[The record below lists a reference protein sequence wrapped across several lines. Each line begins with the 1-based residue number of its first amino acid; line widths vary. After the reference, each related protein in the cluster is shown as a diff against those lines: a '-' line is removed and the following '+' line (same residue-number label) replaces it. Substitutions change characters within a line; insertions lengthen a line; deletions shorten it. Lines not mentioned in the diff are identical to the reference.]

1 MRQFSPL
8 VTLLFLLL
16 WVKPHWGQTG
26 NQSDVTAP
34 NPLNIMPQ
42 PRDAQGAGAISN
54 GAGAVDRAAYAAQL
68 QQSSN
73 TGAIALMEEYQA
85 FEFCNFLE
93 IERCGPVPT
102 ATEIVTTL
110 NQSWQMTGQKSA
122 FIYIV
127 NLPTEIQILAVFP
140 GERGDPI
147 DLEKS
152 IVRLTVATQSPQ
164 EIEQLV
170 RQLRRDL
177 TNVRHPQAFLRTA
190 QQLSA
195 FLIEP
200 LMPELEARQIDHLLF
215 SLDEGLRLL
224 PMAVLHDGEQF
235 LIERYGVSLIP
246 SFGLVD
252 IGYNDLSNTNLL
264 AMGASEFQTQ
274 PNLDAVP
281 LELAFISRLGWPSQ
295 VWQEEQFTVANFIAA
310 NRQQVFGM
318 IHLATHATFVPT
330 SEGESYLQFSDRPLT
345 LPELRQIVRTLGW
358 TEQDRPSVELLILS
372 ACQTAVGDRQ
382 SELGFAGL
390 AVQLGVKAA
399 LASLWQVSD
408 VGTLALMSEYYQLLS
423 ENPNKPQALRQAQ
436 LNLLQ
441 GKVKLE
447 GDGLANPNRL
457 ILSNDQIIP
466 LTEQLQAQG
475 NLDLR
480 HPSLW
485 AGFQLVGDWH

>member
-1 MRQFSPL
+1 MRKFSPL

-16 WVKPHWGQTG
+16 WVKPHWGQSG

-34 NPLNIMPQ
+34 NPLNIMPPQ
-42 PRDAQGAGAISN
+42 RDGATGNEITGSS
-54 GAGAVDRAAYAAQL
+54 GGVDRAAYAAQL

-73 TGAIALMEEYQA
+73 GGAIALMEEYQA

-102 ATEIVTTL
+102 ATEIITTL

-127 NLPTEIQILAVFP
+127 NLPTEIQIIAVFP
-140 GERGDPI
+140 GEGSAPVA
-147 DLEKS
+147 LETS

-164 EIEQLV
+164 QIADLV
-170 RQLRRDL
+170 RQFRRGV
-177 TNVRHPQAFLRTA
+177 TNPRQTQAFLRTA

-200 LMPELEARQIDHLLF
+200 LMPELAARDIDHLLF

-224 PMAVLHDGEQF
+224 PMGVLHNGEQF
-235 LIERYGVSLIP
+235 LIEQYGVSLIP

-252 IGYNDLSNTNLL
+252 IGYSNVRNANLL
-264 AMGASEFQTQ
+264 AMGASEFETQ
-274 PNLDAVP
+274 PDLDAVP

-295 VWQEEQFTVANFIAA
+295 LWQEEEFTVANFITA
-310 NRQQVFGM
+310 NQQQVFGI
-318 IHLATHATFVPT
+318 IHLATHATFVPA
-330 SEGESYLQFSDRPLT
+330 SEGESYLQFSDRPVA
-345 LPELRQIVRTLGW
+345 LPELREIVRTLGW

-399 LASLWQVSD
+399 LASLWAVSD

-423 ENPNKPQALRQAQ
+423 QNPNKPQVLRQAQ

-441 GKVKLE
+441 GKVVLR
-447 GDGLANPNRL
+447 GDGFGVDRL
-457 ILSNDQIIP
+457 ILSNGEIIP
-466 LTEQLQAQG
+466 LTERLQAQG
-475 NLDLR
+475 DLDLR

-485 AGFQLVGDWH
+485 GGFQLVGDWH

>member
-8 VTLLFLLL
+8 ITLLVLLL
-16 WVKPHWGQTG
+16 WVKPHWGQSG
-26 NQSDVTAP
+26 NQSDITAP
-34 NPLNIMPQ
+34 NPVNIMPPQ
-42 PRDAQGAGAISN
+42 RDAATGADI
-54 GAGAVDRAAYAAQL
+54 AGPAAGGVDRAAYGAQL

-73 TGAIALMEEYQA
+73 GGAIALMEEYQA

-93 IERCGPVPT
+93 LERCGPVPT
-102 ATEIVTTL
+102 ATEIVETL
-110 NQSWQMTGQKSA
+110 GQSWQMTGQKSA

-127 NLPTEIQILAVFP
+127 NLPTEIQIVAVFP

-147 DLEKS
+147 DLETA
-152 IVRLTVATQSPQ
+152 IVRLTVATQSPR
-164 EIEQLV
+164 EIEDLV
-170 RQLRRDL
+170 RQFRRGV
-177 TNVRHPQAFLRTA
+177 TNPRQSQAFLRTA

-200 LMPELEARQIDHLLF
+200 LMPELAARDIDHLLF

-224 PMAVLHDGEQF
+224 PMGVLHDGEQF
-235 LIERYGVSLIP
+235 LIEQYGVSLIP

-252 IGYNDLSNTNLL
+252 IGYNNLRNANLL
-264 AMGASEFQTQ
+264 AMGASKFETQ
-274 PNLDAVP
+274 PNLEAVP

-295 VWQEEQFTVANFIAA
+295 VWQNEGFTVENFTAA
-310 NRQQVFGM
+310 NQEQTFGI
-318 IHLATHATFVPT
+318 IHLATHAAFVST
-330 SEGESYLQFSDRPLT
+330 AEGESYLQFSDRPLT
-345 LPELRQIVRTLGW
+345 LPELREIVRALGW

-399 LASLWQVSD
+399 LASLWAVSD
-408 VGTLALMSEYYQLLS
+408 VGTLALMSEYYQLLN

-436 LNLLQ
+436 LNLLR
-441 GKVKLE
+441 GEVRLG
-447 GDGLANPNRL
+447 GDHLV
-457 ILSNDQIIP
+457 LSNGEIIP
-466 LTEQLQAQG
+466 LTEALQAQG
-475 NLDLR
+475 DLDLR
-480 HPSLW
+480 HPSIW